1 MKARPNKQKLIILKK
16 KKKGN
21 NENYKNSQ
29 TTNCIIIL
37 IIIGD
42 RFYTNKKWKVLNTC
56 HNHADLIN

>member
-1 MKARPNKQKLIILKK
+1 MARTKQTARKSTGGKAPRKQLE
-16 KKKGN
+16 KKGN

-42 RFYTNKKWKVLNTC
+42 RFYTNKK
-56 HNHADLIN
+56 